1 MNLKTS
7 LIIVLIMI
15 AAGILFGGR
24 IAPNNEPPTE
34 TSPTPTAT
42 AAALPASTHT
52 ATPHTHPQA
61 PPEGHHEPE
70 ETPVPTPSYD
80 GGEDPH
86 WTPPDTE
93 RHHTID
99 TATLFVDGWLN
110 PDPAQRTQLLKPV
123 AAQALIDELAAPDI
137 KTWNTTPTGTPQIL
151 ELVST
156 NAMVRQRFT
165 DGRAIDLLLAA
176 DPGTTTGWIV
186 TDLAPTSN

>member
-1 MNLKTS
+1 MNLKTAFV
-7 LIIVLIMI
+7 IVLIMI

-24 IAPNNEPPTE
+24 IAPNNEPTE
-34 TSPTPTAT
+34 TSPTPIAT
-42 AAALPASTHT
+42 TVALPAST
-52 ATPHTHPQA
+52 TPHPPYAHPQA

-80 GGEDPH
+80 GGEDPR
-86 WTPPDTE
+86 WTLPDIE

-110 PDPAQRTQLLKPV
+110 PDPAQRTQLLEPV

-176 DPGTTTGWIV
+176 DPGATTGWIV